1 MAEIIDLVSKKQEEY
16 PVAKMFDAIMDYYT
30 LDADFKVDVDR
41 LSDEII
47 STYGCTKQSILSYL
61 IRGFCMGVCGMAVNP
76 VE

>member
-16 PVAKMFDAIMDYYT
+16 PVAKMFDEIMDCYT
-30 LDADFKVDVDR
+30 LDADFKADVDH

-47 STYGCTKQSILSYL
+47 STYGCTEHSILSYL
-61 IRGFCMGVCGMAVNP
+61 IRGFSMAVYGMAVNP